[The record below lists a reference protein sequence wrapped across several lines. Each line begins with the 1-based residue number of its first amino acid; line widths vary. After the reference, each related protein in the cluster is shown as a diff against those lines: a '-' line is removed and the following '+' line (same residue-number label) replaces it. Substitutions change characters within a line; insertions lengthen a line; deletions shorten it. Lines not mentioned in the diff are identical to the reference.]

1 MSNSIPFKLKVS
13 NEELEDL
20 KRRLKYTRLPD
31 QAPTEPWKTG
41 TDIVWFKKLL
51 SYWRIFQ
58 EIL

>member
-51 SYWRIFQ
+51 SYW
-58 EIL
+58 